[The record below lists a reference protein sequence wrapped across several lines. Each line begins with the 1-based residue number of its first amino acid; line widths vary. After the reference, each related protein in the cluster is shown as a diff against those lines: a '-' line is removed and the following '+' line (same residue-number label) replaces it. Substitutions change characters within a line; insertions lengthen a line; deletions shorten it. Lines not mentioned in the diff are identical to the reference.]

1 LRIAVISDIHG
12 NGFALDAAIAD
23 MESRSIDRIVCLG
36 DTIQGGPQ
44 PKETALKLR
53 ELKIPIVMGNADA
66 WLLAA
71 ESDTREPTSE
81 VQKDVRRWTLSK
93 LSKDDLR
100 FIKGYR
106 STVEIRLDKRQRLL
120 CFHGSPKSFDD
131 ILRPDTPQD
140 NWDRFL
146 GQYSPAIMAGGHT
159 HTQQVRKVGEGLFFN
174 PGSVGVVFNALV
186 PDQEYRLYP
195 WAEYAI
201 LTYTGGLS
209 GLEFRRAH
217 YDLNKFLRIVKSSG
231 SPHSEKTVADY
242 TQRRAPSVKVK
253 QS

>member
-1 LRIAVISDIHG
+1 LRLAVISDIHG
-12 NGFALDAAIAD
+12 NRFALDAAIED
-23 MESRSIDRIVCLG
+23 MERRSIDRMVCLG
-36 DTIQGGPQ
+36 DTIQGGSQ
-44 PKETALKLR
+44 PKETVLRLR

-66 WLLAA
+66 WLLAE
-71 ESDTREPTSE
+71 ESDTLEPTSE
-81 VQKDVRRWTLSK
+81 VQREVRRWTLSR

-106 STVEIRLDKRQRLL
+106 STVEIRLDKMERLL

-131 ILRPDTPQD
+131 VLRPDTPQEK
-140 NWDRFL
+140 WDQLL

-159 HTQQVRKVGEGLFFN
+159 HTQQVRRVGEGLFFN

-201 LTYTGGLS
+201 LNYTDGLS
-209 GLEFRRAH
+209 GLEFRRAP
-217 YDLNKFLRIVKSSG
+217 YDLNRFLRIVKSSG
-231 SPHSEKTVADY
+231 RPHSDRTVADY
-242 TQRRAPSVKVK
+242 TPRRLSPARIKRS
-253 QS
+253 